1 VEHALTLPTW
11 QAAHKACRS
20 LSRRGH
26 SPHLDSVDPRRL
38 AVLDKELAA
47 PGLLERRAEELAR
60 LMRRHRGT
68 HDWSEVA
75 L

>member
-1 VEHALTLPTW
+1 
-11 QAAHKACRS
+11 
-20 LSRRGH
+20 LS
-26 SPHLDSVDPRRL
+26 
-38 AVLDKELAA
+38 VLDKDLAA
-47 PGLLERRAEELAR
+47 PGLLERRAEELAL

>member
-1 VEHALTLPTW
+1 
-11 QAAHKACRS
+11 
-20 LSRRGH
+20 
-26 SPHLDSVDPRRL
+26 
-38 AVLDKELAA
+38 
-47 PGLLERRAEELAR
+47 LERRAEELAL

>member
-1 VEHALTLPTW
+1 VEHALTPPDW
-11 QAAHKACRS
+11 KAAHKVCRS
-20 LSRRGH
+20 LFRRGH
-26 SPHLDSVDPRRL
+26 SPQLDSDDPRRL
-38 AVLDKELAA
+38 SVLDKDLAV
-47 PGLLERRAEELAR
+47 PGLLERRAEELAL